1 MKRIFLALLALVLL
15 FGCFFCASAEGE
27 AQTGSLKALTLNRT
41 KATITLKKGDEFP
54 VQLSLSAKIKPADA
68 GVMLKWQ
75 SSNEAVATVDEN
87 GLVTAV
93 GFGTTFLTVSE
104 NDSGGKSASCV
115 LTVKKTMVGRVRFSK
130 DTYTISIAAGE
141 SFGKALQLTPEVA
154 PKDAFDQSLT
164 FASSDEAV
172 AKVDENGLV
181 TSVGYGTAVI
191 TATANDGSGKV
202 ARCTVKITPVLISA
216 ISFVNKSE
224 TISVGEGGILGEQL
238 QLKAK
243 VMPLEAANASLTW
256 ASSDNEV
263 ATVDENGLVTSV
275 GYGAAVITATANDG
289 SGKAASLTVNIA
301 YVAVEKI
308 TLNTSKLSLDGG
320 ESYLLISGVLP
331 ANAAHKDIK
340 WQSSDPAVA
349 SVDQKGIVEAHLK
362 GTAKIYAVATDGS
375 QVVGMC
381 TVKVLSDAAVKEDG
395 EPVADPIFSGNVY
408 NLYTPL
414 GADVEQVLRAY
425 YNTLGTGRNVRI
437 IKKALEYA
445 GVGYAYV
452 DCSKLA
458 KIAYKAGGYTIPRV
472 SDDQAYALRNRAIDR
487 SKLKPGDLIFFKKLP
502 NELCSCGTVCRRYQE
517 IHHVGIYFGYVDG
530 HHYIIDASSVIGK
543 IVIRQWDASDS
554 FAEMLYAFS
563 AHR

>member
-1 MKRIFLALLALVLL
+1 MKRSFLALLALVLL
-15 FGCFFCASAEGE
+15 FGCYFCAAAEGE
-27 AQTGSLKALTLNRT
+27 AQTGSLKSLTLNRT
-41 KATITLKKGDEFP
+41 KATITLKKGDALP
-54 VQLSLSAKIKPADA
+54 VQLTLSTKAKPADIA
-68 GVMLKWQ
+68 VALHWQ

-93 GFGTTFLTVSE
+93 GFGTALITVSE
-104 NDSGGKSASCV
+104 NGADGKSASCV
-115 LTVKKTMVGRVRFSK
+115 LTVKKTAVSRVRFSK
-130 DTYTISIAAGE
+130 DTYTLTIAAGE
-141 SFGKALQLTPEVA
+141 CLGKALQLAPEVA
-154 PKDAFDQSLT
+154 PKDAFDPSLI
-164 FASSDEAV
+164 FASSDETV
-172 AKVDENGLV
+172 MKVDASGLV
-181 TSVGYGTAVI
+181 TSVGYGTAVV

-202 ARCTVKITPVLISA
+202 ASCVIKVNPVLVSG
-216 ISFVNKSE
+216 ISFPNKSE
-224 TISVGEGGILGEQL
+224 TISVGEGGVLGEQL
-238 QLKAK
+238 QVKAK
-243 VMPLEAANASLTW
+243 VSPAEAANASLTW

-263 ATVDENGLVTSV
+263 ATVDANGLVTSV
-275 GYGAAVITATANDG
+275 GYGATVITATANDG
-289 SGKAASLTVNIA
+289 SGKAASLTVNVA

-308 TLNTSKLSLDGG
+308 TLYASKLSLNGG
-320 ESYLLISGVLP
+320 DSYLLNATVLP
-331 ANAAHKDIK
+331 TNAAHKDVK
-340 WQSSDPAVA
+340 WQSSDPTVV
-349 SVDQKGIVEAHLK
+349 SVDDNGVAKGHLK
-362 GTAKIYAVATDGS
+362 GTVKVYAVATDGS

-381 TVKVLSDAAVKEDG
+381 SIKVISDAAVQENG
-395 EPVADPIFSGNVY
+395 EPAEDPIFSGNVY
-408 NLYTPL
+408 KLYTPL

-445 GVGYAYV
+445 GVAYAYV
-452 DCSKLA
+452 DCSKLT

-502 NELCSCGTVCRRYQE
+502 NELCSCGTTCRRYQE

-554 FAEMLYAFS
+554 FAEMLYAFA